1 MYQKLTCPLI
11 QKKCLGEK
19 CQWWMKFMA
28 KDTKSNEMK
37 DVSNCVIVKSF
48 DVSLEN
54 LHRSVGI
61 QQAVESSRNETSTK
75 QDIFLSMLANN
86 KLLER

>member
-1 MYQKLTCPLI
+1 
-11 QKKCLGEK
+11 
-19 CQWWMKFMA
+19 MA
-28 KDTKSNEMK
+28 KDTQTNEIK

-61 QQAVESSRNETSTK
+61 QQAVESSRNETSTR
-75 QDIFLSMLANN
+75 QDVFLSMLAKN